1 MPEMTGRCWAVA
13 CGLSGLWK
21 SWTRKVLNKVAP
33 PLPCLSPTE
42 QACPGEIPEPT
53 WITKIYRGIK
63 KRRILDLPP
72 KICYGSLARPPDRA
86 YFKYPTVP
94 AALFHRLRVPR
105 YPGVAG
111 HMQVAQR
118 SY

>member
-1 MPEMTGRCWAVA
+1 MDT
-13 CGLSGLWK
+13 
-21 SWTRKVLNKVAP
+21 KVLNKVAP

-42 QACPGEIPEPT
+42 QACPGEIPERT

-63 KRRILDLPP
+63 KRWILGLPP
-72 KICYGSLARPPDRA
+72 KICYGSLAHPPDPA
-86 YFKYPTVP
+86 YSTAPT
-94 AALFHRLRVPR
+94 ALIIHRLRVLR

-111 HMQVAQR
+111 HMQVVQR

>member
-13 CGLSGLWK
+13 CGLSR
-21 SWTRKVLNKVAP
+21 TVEVVDTKVLNKVAP

-72 KICYGSLARPPDRA
+72 KICYGSLARPPDPA
-86 YFKYPTVP
+86 YATVP